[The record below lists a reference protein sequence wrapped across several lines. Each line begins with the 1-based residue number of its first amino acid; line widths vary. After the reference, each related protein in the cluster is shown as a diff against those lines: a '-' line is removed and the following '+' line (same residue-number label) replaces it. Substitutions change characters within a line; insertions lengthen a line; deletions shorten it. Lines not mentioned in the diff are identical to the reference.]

1 MDLREVIAQI
11 EKTFGIIGIPVL
23 AAYVITIGMWA
34 LRRKSVRFKETSD
47 GWFDRFR
54 LRPSP
59 KARRAWVIG
68 LSAFALLAYL
78 YCVYCGKSITE
89 KAGHDAKFLHILV
102 SYSLKTFPYFIA
114 GCVLSAVIE
123 RFVRRD
129 SRWLPKSMLGA
140 GVFASILPIC
150 SCAAVPFS
158 YSLMMTKRIP
168 LRAVIT
174 FMMVVPVLNPFV
186 IVFAGGVLGWTYVFW
201 RVVSIFV
208 LGMVTG
214 VIVERFTGQIDP
226 EMPEEGCTTCK
237 GCSSGGVKLSQA
249 ETWWDAAYMLITYL
263 SPYIIIGMMV
273 GAAFTVYLPPYVVGK
288 YLSSSFFGLVLASGV
303 GVPIFLCSGE
313 DVLILAPLT
322 QMGLP
327 MGHAIALTLAGNGI
341 CLSSIALL
349 VPLFGKKATP
359 WIIASFF
366 FGSIAIGLFINAVT
380 PLLGW

>member
-1 MDLREVIAQI
+1 MDLREWIAQV
-11 EKTFGIIGIPVL
+11 EKTFGIIGVPVL
-23 AAYVITIGMWA
+23 AAYLITIIVWV
-34 LRRKSVRFKETSD
+34 LRKRSERFRERSNA
-47 GWFDRFR
+47 WWDRLR
-54 LRPSP
+54 LRPS
-59 KARRAWVIG
+59 ARTRRAIVIA
-68 LSAFALLAYL
+68 LSVFALVAYL

-114 GCVLSAVIE
+114 GCVLSAAIE

-140 GVFASILPIC
+140 AVFASILPIC

-201 RVVSIFV
+201 RIVSIV
-208 LGMVTG
+208 ALGMLTG
-214 VIVERFTGQIDP
+214 IVIERFTGQVDP

-237 GCSSGGVKLSQA
+237 GCASGGVKLAQA
-249 ETWWDAAYMLITYL
+249 ESWWDAAYMLVVYL
-263 SPYIIIGMMV
+263 APYIIIGMIV
-273 GAAFTVYLPPYVVGK
+273 GALFTVYLPPYIVGK
-288 YLSSSFFGLVLASGV
+288 YLSSGFWGLVLASGI

-313 DVLILAPLT
+313 DVLILAPLM

-327 MGHAIALTLAGNGI
+327 MGHAIALTIAGNGI

-359 WIIASFF
+359 WIVASFF
-366 FGSIAIGLFINAVT
+366 FGSLLIGLLINAVM
-380 PLLGW
+380 PILS